1 MLLGQPADGLVRGR
15 EGDDARVGRE
25 ITGQDPQEQGLRRT
39 IAPPP
44 RQRPRPGVRPLGR
57 AY

>member
-39 IAPPP
+39 IAPPHGSDHV
-44 RQRPRPGVRPLGR
+44 PGCGR
-57 AY
+57 